1 MQVTFNE
8 NEVVLRIPKT
18 DEQPLFRTLF
28 AMIGKT
34 ENDEQYNVVRNLFDT
49 VFASGLDRMVDT
61 RIDFDIVEP
70 RAVIRRV

>member
-34 ENDEQYNVVRNLFDT
+34 ENDEQYNVVRNLFD
-49 VFASGLDRMVDT
+49 VMFASGLPKSTDT
-61 RIDFDIVEP
+61 RMDFDIVEP
-70 RAVIRRV
+70 RAMIRRV